1 VQSSTLLLLSA
12 QGAIPRYDYAL
23 FADTGWEPAA
33 VYRNLDRLEAVA
45 ADAGIPVLRVSAGNI
60 RNDALD
66 PSHRF
71 ASMPL
76 FVRGPGGERGMAR
89 RQCTAEY
96 KIRPL
101 KAEVRRLLGYPH
113 PMRVPAGVYA
123 QQAIGISLDEVH
135 RAKDADVR
143 YMRNVFPLLDIG
155 WTRRDCRAYLTA
167 HGWGGTPRSA
177 CIGCPYRSSS
187 SWAEMKATAPEE
199 FEDAVA
205 FDAAIRHGHP
215 AATRSGM
222 PLHGTYYLHPSRKPL
237 DEVDLG
243 IDSGP
248 EPEGCSPWAC
258 RGNTDDGT
266 APGGEDR

>member
-1 VQSSTLLLLSA
+1 
-12 QGAIPRYDYAL
+12 
-23 FADTGWEPAA
+23 
-33 VYRNLDRLEAVA
+33 
-45 ADAGIPVLRVSAGNI
+45 
-60 RNDALD
+60 
-66 PSHRF
+66 
-71 ASMPL
+71 
-76 FVRGPGGERGMAR
+76 
-89 RQCTAEY
+89 
-96 KIRPL
+96 
-101 KAEVRRLLGYPH
+101 
-113 PMRVPAGVYA
+113 
-123 QQAIGISLDEVH
+123 
-135 RAKDADVR
+135 
-143 YMRNVFPLLDIG
+143 
-155 WTRRDCRAYLTA
+155 
-167 HGWGGTPRSA
+167 
-177 CIGCPYRSSS
+177 
-187 SWAEMKATAPEE
+187 MKATAPEE